1 MAKSSIKICLQAY
14 DYKMLDQSAKEIVST
29 AKRAG
34 GVVVGPV
41 PIPTHIRRYTV
52 NRSPHID
59 KKSRE
64 QFEIRTHKRL
74 IKIDAS
80 DSQVVD
86 SLTKLQLPSGVSVK
100 IKLDKNQQ
108 N

>member
-14 DYKMLDQSAKEIVST
+14 DYKMLDQSVKEIVST